1 MREYPKE
8 PEPVYMH
15 QGPGADVIIDEVH
28 ADGLVEYVDI
38 ENRGQMDQ
46 PLTGWALASLH
57 GGDVYPFPSG
67 EFLGPGRHLRVF
79 SGEQAPAGSGQDL
92 LWKRES
98 IWSNRSDTVLLF
110 DNAGHEVNRRTYPRA
125 TIREERKPKLKI
137 LVQERDGYHLRDAAE
152 VYQPLRG
159 NKGKP

>member
-1 MREYPKE
+1 MRDYPKE
-8 PEPVYMH
+8 PEPMYMP
-15 QGPGADVIIDEVH
+15 QGPGADVVIDEVH

-38 ENRGQMDQ
+38 ENRGQIDQ

-57 GGDVYPFPSG
+57 GGEVFRFPAG
-67 EFLGPGRHLRVF
+67 EIISPGKHLRVL
-79 SGEQAPAGSGQDL
+79 SGEQAPAGSGQNL

-98 IWSNRSDTVLLF
+98 IWSNRSDTALLF
-110 DNAGHEVNRRTYPRA
+110 DNRGREVSRRTYPRA
-125 TIREERKPKLKI
+125 TIREARKPKLKV
-137 LVQERDGYHLRDAAE
+137 LVQERDGDHLRDADQ